1 MPTAVAT
8 DVFLD
13 WRNGETGNVLGQQE
27 EDEAHA
33 VDDLADVRKE
43 FGERHGPQIR
53 GFERRLVV
61 RHSVTTVE
69 IPAGKYMIMMRY
81 PEAMAI
87 RPNEETGTSSLSE
100 KGGKV
105 ETRDP

>member
-43 FGERHGPQIR
+43 LRERDRPQIR
-53 GFERRLVV
+53 GFERRFVV
-61 RHSVTTVE
+61 RHTVARVD
-69 IPAGKYMIMMRY
+69 IPAGEYMIMMR
-81 PEAMAI
+81 
-87 RPNEETGTSSLSE
+87 
-100 KGGKV
+100 
-105 ETRDP
+105 

>member
-43 FGERHGPQIR
+43 LRERDGPQIR
-53 GFERRLVV
+53 GFERRIVV
-61 RHSVTTVE
+61 RHAVARVD
-69 IPAGKYMIMMRY
+69 IPAGEYMIMMR
-81 PEAMAI
+81 
-87 RPNEETGTSSLSE
+87 
-100 KGGKV
+100 
-105 ETRDP
+105 